1 MIDKLSRCL
10 FVTSELKLTSVVSIP
25 KFSYYAKKDG
35 SYSIPEMDIPNVWL
49 NLVISPKSRRE
60 MPFSTKTTFFLENE
74 YYEMTKSCMTA
85 LNWFTDENMKDLFI
99 YDEEN
104 KLAFNSAYNSLK
116 ISFRDSRKYPNTQ
129 EVTILPTLCRRGDNT
144 FEGILIHLRDIDI
157 QTTMTYAE
165 FRSFVFV
172 LKHYSYA
179 EETFKLLNA
188 YAFAERHKNV
198 IESNG
203 FSATNPN
210 NKIDDVIH
218 GNVIANKN
226 SRGFSL
232 K

>member
-1 MIDKLSRCL
+1 
-10 FVTSELKLTSVVSIP
+10 
-25 KFSYYAKKDG
+25 
-35 SYSIPEMDIPNVWL
+35 
-49 NLVISPKSRRE
+49 
-60 MPFSTKTTFFLENE
+60 
-74 YYEMTKSCMTA
+74 
-85 LNWFTDENMKDLFI
+85 
-99 YDEEN
+99 
-104 KLAFNSAYNSLK
+104 
-116 ISFRDSRKYPNTQ
+116 
-129 EVTILPTLCRRGDNT
+129 
-144 FEGILIHLRDIDI
+144 
-157 QTTMTYAE
+157 MTYAE
-165 FRSFVFV
+165 FRSFVYV